1 MRIEFDYNIDTEA
14 RMTID
19 DEALKMILNYIAYDI
34 RDLGEAEIIEMAQC
48 IGEIANAIERID
60 QEKKKLDE
68 EPEEKIVR
76 CGECVFSEEE
86 GGGIACT
93 RTKDGI
99 IRCELDYCSMGHL
112 HEEDA
117 E

>member
-1 MRIEFDYNIDTEA
+1 MKIEYFYDKNGKATMELDA
-14 RMTID
+14 
-19 DEALKMILNYIAYDI
+19 EALRTLEAALI
-34 RDLGEAEIIEMAQC
+34 DLLKGGELSTDDLEEICKSIT
-48 IGEIANAIERID
+48 EIVHA
-60 QEKKKLDE
+60 LDRLSE
-68 EPEEKIVR
+68 QEPEERIVR

>member
-1 MRIEFDYNIDTEA
+1 MRIEFEYTLDTAA

-34 RDLGEAEIIEMAQC
+34 RDLAEAEIIEMAQC
-48 IGEIANAIERID
+48 IGEIAKAIERID
-60 QEKKKLDE
+60 QEKKKLE
-68 EPEEKIVR
+68 QEPEERIVR
-76 CGECVFSEEE
+76 CGECIFSQAEA
-86 GGGIACT
+86 GALACT

-99 IRCELDYCSMGHL
+99 LRCELDYCSMGRL